1 MLQPDLNLQIRTL
14 AETGKLSDLL
24 SGERVS
30 GVTRLQPGQA
40 VAARVQAQLP
50 DGRFM
55 VHVEGRDVAMS
66 LPQGTQPG
74 KDIRL
79 SYVGEDRHANFVLLQ
94 SLPAVADEAPSLS
107 SAARLASTLMQT
119 TAAAD
124 EMAPALPLSPVLDA
138 PSTDPPLIEA
148 RLRQAL
154 STSGL
159 FYESH
164 LSRWAAGEHRL
175 EVLLLEPQAHLPPR
189 SAQLAAHLPAEAQTT
204 LLSHAGMTAEPVKG
218 SSVAMGFMPGRE
230 AETPTRLPAHPD
242 TLPII
247 QHQLAALESGQIQ
260 WQGQLW
266 PGQPMDWQISEYQGR
281 HGNHPEQDGWETTI
295 GLSLEELGDV
305 EARLRIQQ
313 GRITVNLS
321 SDRPEKSRLMRDH
334 LDLLAVALETAGLGV
349 NSISVESRDV

>member
-1 MLQPDLNLQIRTL
+1 MLQPDLNLQVRML

-94 SLPAVADEAPSLS
+94 SLPAVADGAPSLS

-119 TAAAD
+119 AAAAD
-124 EMAPALPLSPVLDA
+124 EMAPALALTPILDA
-138 PSTDPPLIEA
+138 PSPDTRLIEN

-189 SAQLAAHLPAEAQTT
+189 SAQLAAHLPAGTQTT
-204 LLSHAGMTAEPVKG
+204 TASHAGMSVEPAP
-218 SSVAMGFMPGRE
+218 SPSIAMGFVSGRE
-230 AETPTRLPAHPD
+230 ADTPTKPPAHPD

-266 PGQPMDWQISEYQGR
+266 PGQPMDWKISEDQGQ
-281 HGNHPEQDGWETTI
+281 HGSHPEQVGWETSI
-295 GLSLEELGDV
+295 GLSLAELGDV
-305 EARLRIQQ
+305 EAKLRIQQ

-321 SDRPEKSRLMRDH
+321 SDRAEKSGLMREH
-334 LDLLAVALETAGLGV
+334 IDLLAIALETAGLGV
-349 NSISVESRDV
+349 NSISVETRNV